1 MSMRCSTA
9 SVRRWRRNSGAL
21 AALTLAIGACSKPGP
36 AASQQLVFDPKN
48 YVESALHTAHQLE
61 SLSNQAKMLANEA
74 HELAASPYSHL
85 LQTSQTLKDIG
96 ELAQSA
102 KGIAANVGQLE
113 SQFQTLYP
121 QAVQG
126 ADPRSLLQQ
135 AQSRTSAARDTAED
149 LARIAADLEQFSQG
163 RDARVSGALSASQDA
178 QGATSAVQSSAQLL
192 AVLAE
197 EMGTLRT
204 ITLAQSRLM
213 AEEAARRAS
222 DQSASVEAHRRLWAH
237 PADGPI
243 PPPNFNP
250 LPHEQR

>member
-1 MSMRCSTA
+1 
-9 SVRRWRRNSGAL
+9 VRRSRRNSGAL
-21 AALTLAIGACSKPGP
+21 AVIVLIGAGSKPEP

-96 ELAQSA
+96 ALAQSA
-102 KGIAANVGQLE
+102 RGIAANVGQLE

-126 ADPRSLLQQ
+126 ADPRTLLQQ
-135 AQSRTSAARDTAED
+135 AQGRTSAARDTAQD
-149 LARIAADLEQFSQG
+149 LARTAADLEQLGQG
-163 RDARVSGALSASQDA
+163 RDSRVAGALSASQDA

-213 AEEAARRAS
+213 AEEAARRAA

-237 PADGPI
+237 PADTPI